1 MTDMKLSEFIAGD
14 VAARLAAGGAGLPA
28 RLTLESLAAHYGVSP
43 MPVRT
48 AVRRLVEQGVLIK
61 EGNGRLSAGKPPAAP
76 GDPPAAPVPAPPA
89 NAADRE
95 AEIAADVLRISL
107 GGCETFLREEAA
119 ADRYGIGRTV
129 VRHVFG
135 RLAGRGIL
143 EHVPR
148 RGWLVRPFREAD
160 MRAFLEIRETLELKA
175 LNLARDR
182 LVPEDLRGMLAGN
195 RPGGADGAPRLD
207 NDLHRYLIE
216 KADNRY
222 LTDFF
227 DRHGS
232 YYAALFD
239 YAALGASVVA
249 EMSAQHR
256 RILRSLLARD
266 WPAARRALS
275 QHIRAQEPVLQKM
288 LARLRGGG

>member
-1 MTDMKLSEFIAGD
+1 MKLSEFIAGD
-14 VAARLAAGGAGLPA
+14 VAARLAAGGAGLPP

-48 AVRRLVEQGVLIK
+48 AVGRLVEQGVLVK
-61 EGNGRLSAGKPPAAP
+61 EGNGRLSVGNPAAAAGPAVP
-76 GDPPAAPVPAPPA
+76 GRAPAPPPA

-119 ADRYGIGRTV
+119 ADRYGMGRTV

-148 RGWLVRPFREAD
+148 RGWLVRPFRGED

-175 LNLARDR
+175 LDLARDR
-182 LVPEDLRGMLAGN
+182 LVPEELRRMLAGN

-216 KADNRY
+216 KAGNRY
-222 LTDFF
+222 LADFF

-256 RILRSLLARD
+256 RILRALLARD